1 MDPTFGVITPILIDI
16 EDPPWVLED
25 PTFDE
30 SFSPNATY
38 EDPPIYLALRFAP
51 GSDFLD

>member
-1 MDPTFGVITPILIDI
+1 VDPTFDVTNPTIIDI
-16 EDPPWVLED
+16 EDPPWGSVD

-30 SFSPNATY
+30 LFSPNAQY

-51 GSDFLD
+51 GPDFLV